1 MSNILEKMTNIE
13 RILLNDSMEFFF
25 LFSDLER
32 MLDVTQ
38 HFPIY
43 LSNEDGIILASIS
56 LM

>member
-13 RILLNDSMEFFF
+13 RILTNDSMEFFF